1 MKSMAEIILKGGKTK
16 LVLICFLLVAIGA
29 GFLLVF
35 ANELLAVVLNDYLMV
50 QNFEGLAWRL
60 LLTVGVFVFVY
71 GLNTFSEYLS
81 ATFEYSAITRLLRH
95 YYRKL
100 LRAKYGFFL
109 NRPTAE
115 IYTQLWTASQV
126 SGFFFGNILRLM
138 SSIVIFAFYGIVVF
152 RINVLAGIF
161 SIVAL
166 PIYFLLTIG
175 LGKKIMKLTD
185 AYIQYISDL
194 STVTQEGLENITNVK
209 AKGAYGFF
217 ESRSVAVLRKIK
229 SVAVKEITIAQYIK
243 NITVPLRVIA
253 PLLVIFAVMG
263 FSSDFV
269 ANAGTIMV
277 LYINIPFFLDG
288 FARIHMQYIEYKAT
302 KPYLSKLKEFDNA
315 SPEEKTG
322 VDITTFES
330 LQVEGVKVTF
340 GDERIVSVPDFEVKK
355 GEKVMFFGESGI
367 GKSTIFN
374 VIMGFQQYD
383 GTVRINGIDLR
394 EVSLN
399 SLRSIFGI
407 TFQNTNA
414 LTLSLHENI
423 LLGVEMSSDKLTQL
437 IRLTALGSQQE
448 NKGESVLNNKL
459 LSGGEK
465 SRLGLSQMLV
475 GEPSIMLID
484 EAFSNMDEQL
494 ESKIITDLFREYP
507 NRAVVCI
514 SHRNSSKAFF
524 DKVVDFNV
532 LTSH

>member
-1 MKSMAEIILKGGKTK
+1 MKTMIEIILKSGKTK
-16 LVLICFLLVAIGA
+16 LLLICFLLVAIGA

-35 ANELLAVVLNDYLMV
+35 ANEMLAVVLNDYLMV

-71 GLNTFSEYLS
+71 GLNTFGEYLS
-81 ATFEYSAITRLLRH
+81 ANFEYSAISRLMRH
-95 YYRKL
+95 YYRRL
-100 LRAKYGFFL
+100 LEAKFEFFL

-115 IYTQLWTASQV
+115 IYTQLWTASQA
-126 SGFFFGNILRLM
+126 SGFFFGNLLRLM
-138 SSIVIFAFYGIVVF
+138 SSIVIFVFYGIVVF

-166 PIYFLLTIG
+166 PVYFLLTIG

-185 AYIQYISDL
+185 DYMQYISDL

-229 SVAVKEITIAQYIK
+229 SAAVKENTIAQYIK
-243 NITVPLRVIA
+243 NITIPLRVIA
-253 PLLVIFAVMG
+253 PLLIIFAVMG

-269 ANAGTIMV
+269 ASAGTIMV
-277 LYINIPFFLDG
+277 LYVNIPFFLDG
-288 FARIHMQYIEYKAT
+288 FARIHTQYIEYKGT

-315 SPEEKTG
+315 QPEETG
-322 VDITTFES
+322 GKEIVAFES
-330 LQVEGVKVTF
+330 LRVAGVKVAF
-340 GDERIVSVPDFEVKK
+340 NDERVVSVPDFEVEN

-374 VIMGFQQYD
+374 VLMGFQQYE
-383 GTVRINGIDLR
+383 GTVLINGIDLR
-394 EVSLN
+394 KISLN

-407 TFQNTNA
+407 TFQHTNA
-414 LTLSLHENI
+414 LTLSLNENI
-423 LLGVEMSSDKLTQL
+423 LLGAEKSAEELEQL
-437 IRLTALGSQQE
+437 IRLTALESQQE
-448 NKGESVLNNKL
+448 NKGESVLNNKV

-494 ESKIITDLFREYP
+494 ESKIINDLFREYP
-507 NRAVVCI
+507 KRTVICI
-514 SHRNSSKAFF
+514 SHRNSSKIFF
-524 DKVVDFNV
+524 DKVVDF
-532 LTSH
+532 